1 MEIIAKSSGMR
12 DSATVHSL
20 AVTVSLFLYL
30 SGVGMSSC
38 HGSVAS
44 RVRDYCTRLRGCG
57 GVGGVGVGGDACA
70 PAAREKVGRQ
80 RIIPGL

>member
-1 MEIIAKSSGMR
+1 
-12 DSATVHSL
+12 
-20 AVTVSLFLYL
+20 
-30 SGVGMSSC
+30 MSSC

-57 GVGGVGVGGDACA
+57 GVGGVGVGGDAYA

-80 RIIPGL
+80 RLYLDCK